1 MAMQKKEENKMV
13 NIYSKNEYFGLLG
26 LTTPLVFDERTGMHL
41 SLKLT
46 KEEKRAILYDV
57 NKSGRKEDLI
67 EEAGEF
73 FKDFGSAYVRNEE
86 GELEEFDFFDAYQLP
101 VM

>member
-1 MAMQKKEENKMV
+1 MV

-57 NKSGRKEDLI
+57 NKSGRKKFLI
-67 EEAGEF
+67 DEAREF
-73 FKDFGSAYVRNEE
+73 FEDFGPAYIRDED
-86 GELEEFDFFDAYQLP
+86 GELEEFDFFDAYQ
-101 VM
+101 VSVS